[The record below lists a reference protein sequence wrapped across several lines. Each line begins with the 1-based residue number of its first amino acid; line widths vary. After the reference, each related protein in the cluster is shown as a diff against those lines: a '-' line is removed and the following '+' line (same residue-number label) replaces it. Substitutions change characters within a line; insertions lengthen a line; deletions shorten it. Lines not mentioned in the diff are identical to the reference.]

1 MIIAINDLYEVVLF
15 TLFYEYFIVSMFF
28 LQGPSNLN
36 CFDKNYFSR
45 YIFKGKQIFHQYA
58 FSFSTKISRITIMET

>member
-28 LQGPSNLN
+28 LQGPSNLKL
-36 CFDKNYFSR
+36 F
-45 YIFKGKQIFHQYA
+45 
-58 FSFSTKISRITIMET
+58 